1 MRRPRHPGD
10 LGKAPESKEGAIDGT
25 HPEGGLGSEEEEDE
39 VEEAGSGVAQA
50 VDAPGRGQRLAH
62 KKVRR
67 EDHRSESR

>member
-10 LGKAPESKEGAIDGT
+10 LGKAPESKEGAIDGP
-25 HPEGGLGSEEEEDE
+25 HPEGVWGSAEEEEE
-39 VEEAGSGVAQA
+39 EEAGSGVAQA

-62 KKVRR
+62 RKVRR